1 MNERLALLEAKNF
14 EDGPEND
21 SENQTFEDII
31 SWHNKRRQFQN
42 F

>member
-21 SENQTFEDII
+21 SENQTFDP
-31 SWHNKRRQFQN
+31 RCF
-42 F
+42 